1 MLRDRTLFIVGA
13 GASKEFDFPVGSELA
28 AQIAKKLDIRFEGF
42 NQPVGAGDFGLFEA
56 IKQADGGNA
65 SLLQAACWLI
75 RDGIE
80 LSYSID
86 NFIDTHRHDQRVEL
100 CGKLAIA
107 KCILDAEKASK
118 LHVDRNVDDT
128 NPSLKAT
135 GTWITSLMRVMQNGV
150 QKDQVSHFFDNSS
163 FIVFNYDRC
172 IEHYFYHALQ
182 ALYGIA
188 ESEAAEVVATMVIH
202 HPYGSVGALPWQ
214 GRSNLKSVLFG
225 SRDSSRVIG
234 PLLPNIKTYTEQ
246 TESGEDQAIISSL
259 VEEADTV
266 VFLGFSY
273 LAQNL
278 DLLLRRVNKRRL
290 RRVIGTGIG
299 LSTADREI
307 VSNALSVLTIEGASS
322 PIIEQ
327 LKCSDLIS
335 QYGRFLGR

>member
-1 MLRDRTLFIVGA
+1 MLRDRTLFVVGA

-42 NQPVGAGDFGLFEA
+42 DEPAGAGDYELYEA
-56 IKQADGGNA
+56 IKRVGGNNDN
-65 SLLQAACWLI
+65 LLQACWLI

-86 NFIDTHRHDQRVEL
+86 NFIDTHRHDQRVAL

-118 LHVDRNVDDT
+118 LYLDRNRDDT
-128 NPSLKAT
+128 NPSLKVT
-135 GTWITSLMRVMQNGV
+135 GTWISSLIRVMQNGV
-150 QKDQVSHFFDNSS
+150 PKDHVSRFFDRSS

-172 IEHYFYHALQ
+172 IEHYFYCALQ
-182 ALYGIA
+182 ALYGLT
-188 ESEAAEVVATMVIH
+188 ETEAAAVVSTMVIH

-214 GRSNLKSVLFG
+214 DRSNLKSVTFG

-246 TESGEDQAIISSL
+246 TDSAQDQAIISSL
-259 VEEADTV
+259 VDEADTI

-273 LAQNL
+273 LPQNL
-278 DLLLRRVNKRRL
+278 DLLLRRVNDRRL

-307 VSNALSVLTIEGASS
+307 VSNALSVLTIPGASS
-322 PIIEQ
+322 PAIEQ
-327 LKCSDLIS
+327 LKCADLIS
-335 QYGRFLGR
+335 QYARFLGR